1 MQANY
6 NSKRKL
12 SAAQISDI
20 YDKVEMHVASQI
32 IALVMCTLEINYGWK
47 GIRLKRFVSDLNA
60 TARLACKTNILG
72 NEVDTDDLIQHLIDK
87 YGIDCRAEVKGM

>member
-1 MQANY
+1 MKANY

-32 IALVMCTLEINYGWK
+32 IALVICTLEINYGWK
-47 GIRLKRFVSDLNA
+47 GIRL
-60 TARLACKTNILG
+60 
-72 NEVDTDDLIQHLIDK
+72 
-87 YGIDCRAEVKGM
+87 

>member
-1 MQANY
+1 MKSNY

-32 IALVMCTLEINYGWK
+32 IALVICTLEIITAGKVSGSKDLSAISMLLRDWHV
-47 GIRLKRFVSDLNA
+47 KRISSA
-60 TARLACKTNILG
+60 MK
-72 NEVDTDDLIQHLIDK
+72 LIPMI
-87 YGIDCRAEVKGM
+87 